1 MQGSIEKSYAHME
14 RLPEDMTEKSFV
26 EVDMKYQASEL
37 LKPINLDDMKVE
49 EHENLD
55 DNIYKDNV
63 SQFLIFLKQ
72 RQKSLLVDQVLIFLF
87 YF

>member
-14 RLPEDMTEKSFV
+14 RLSEDMTEKSFV